1 MGSSGRYSDN
11 TMSKPRLF
19 KKSQRDEVCDRLCQY
34 ITSPNRRVGE
44 RLAPVRKLARHF
56 DTSPT
61 TIKQALSVLEERGY
75 VVKRPRSGT
84 FISAQHRPLTMAD
97 TVAICTEA
105 SGHVWGDMTQMLLER
120 LHHRHLAAT
129 IVDPRFAATDR
140 LLRRMW
146 LSESACLVVRGS
158 AHFPYGM
165 LTDPALQRKPV
176 VALIDWET
184 TLDLPNLHRV
194 LIDQAKAAEQVV
206 DHLVARGH
214 RRMLI
219 VGTHSGV
226 ERVERSASADGVASM
241 TYPVQLVRQW
251 ESRGGAWQTL
261 SSHPTGTTV
270 ELDPEQV
277 IAMMTGDFAP
287 TAVVGLR
294 DAEAAVVQRIL
305 RRHKP
310 DLLQQVAM
318 IGYYDTPWSQAADP
332 PITTVNLN
340 LAKVIETASETID
353 RIVAGQP
360 VEPGTVRVAP
370 VLVERESSTPGARR

>member
-1 MGSSGRYSDN
+1 
-11 TMSKPRLF
+11 
-19 KKSQRDEVCDRLCQY
+19 
-34 ITSPNRRVGE
+34 
-44 RLAPVRKLARHF
+44 
-56 DTSPT
+56 
-61 TIKQALSVLEERGY
+61 
-75 VVKRPRSGT
+75 
-84 FISAQHRPLTMAD
+84 
-97 TVAICTEA
+97 
-105 SGHVWGDMTQMLLER
+105 
-120 LHHRHLAAT
+120 
-129 IVDPRFAATDR
+129 
-140 LLRRMW
+140 
-146 LSESACLVVRGS
+146 
-158 AHFPYGM
+158 M

-251 ESRGGAWQTL
+251 ESRGSAWQTL

-310 DLLQQVAM
+310 D
-318 IGYYDTPWSQAADP
+318 
-332 PITTVNLN
+332 
-340 LAKVIETASETID
+340 
-353 RIVAGQP
+353 
-360 VEPGTVRVAP
+360 
-370 VLVERESSTPGARR
+370 